1 MSAGQH
7 IPNAADDLNIRIRP
21 AVTVGPWRALWDWLL
36 APEQLPRK
44 TANGE
49 QEESNADVDPAV
61 SQERSS
67 TTEMDRSRTV
77 HHD

>member
-1 MSAGQH
+1 MNAGQH
-7 IPNAADDLNIRIRP
+7 IPNGADDLNIRIRP

-67 TTEMDRSRTV
+67 TTEMDRSRPV